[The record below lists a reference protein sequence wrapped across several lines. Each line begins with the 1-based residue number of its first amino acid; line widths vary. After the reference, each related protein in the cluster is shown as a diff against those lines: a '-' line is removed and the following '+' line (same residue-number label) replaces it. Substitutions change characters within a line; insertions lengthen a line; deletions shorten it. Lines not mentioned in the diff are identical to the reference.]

1 MQPSTFVLSA
11 FLAATATAKIVPGC
25 HFWVREI
32 ATGNNV
38 LQRCLGKG
46 WSEFPFLGGSRVE
59 VKADQNC
66 GLTVD
71 HAAYAAHF
79 DAPCDVRFLFACC
92 HRSYADVACR
102 STMLASK
109 ALCWN
114 LTSHLVESH
123 SRVTAFDRFDLG
135 LK

>member
-38 LQRCLGKG
+38 LQHCLGKG
-46 WSEFPFLGGSRVE
+46 WTEFPFLGGSRVE

-71 HAAYAAHF
+71 SAAYTAHF
-79 DAPCDVRFLFACC
+79 DGPCDVSL
-92 HRSYADVACR
+92 HLPVVTEVSYADGACR

-109 ALCWN
+109 PLC
-114 LTSHLVESH
+114 
-123 SRVTAFDRFDLG
+123 
-135 LK
+135 

>member
-46 WSEFPFLGGSRVE
+46 WTEFPFLGGSRVE

-71 HAAYAAHF
+71 SAAYTAHF
-79 DAPCDVRFLFACC
+79 DGPCDYDAR
-92 HRSYADVACR
+92 
-102 STMLASK
+102 
-109 ALCWN
+109 
-114 LTSHLVESH
+114 E
-123 SRVTAFDRFDLG
+123 
-135 LK
+135 